1 MYRLG
6 YKGVINMDS
15 TATLVVMSI
24 WAGFLLTSVG
34 NIGDSKSNPN
44 IILKTLG
51 TILLFLGFIGEII
64 LGVIEL
70 I

>member
-1 MYRLG
+1 
-6 YKGVINMDS
+6 MDS

-51 TILLFLGFIGEII
+51 TILLFLGFVGEII

>member
-1 MYRLG
+1 
-6 YKGVINMDS
+6 MDS

-51 TILLFLGFIGEII
+51 TILLFLGFIGEIV

>member
-1 MYRLG
+1 
-6 YKGVINMDS
+6 MDS
-15 TATLVVMSI
+15 IATLVVMSI

-44 IILKTLG
+44 IILKTIG
-51 TILLFLGFIGEII
+51 TILLFLGFIGEIV

>member
-1 MYRLG
+1 
-6 YKGVINMDS
+6 MDS

-34 NIGDSKSNPN
+34 NIGDNTTMPN
-44 IILKTLG
+44 IVLRSSG
-51 TILLFLGFIGEII
+51 AILLFLGVIGEII

>member
-1 MYRLG
+1 MYCLG

-51 TILLFLGFIGEII
+51 TILLFLGFVGEII

>member
-1 MYRLG
+1 
-6 YKGVINMDS
+6 MDS

>member
-1 MYRLG
+1 
-6 YKGVINMDS
+6 MDS

-44 IILKTLG
+44 IILKILG
-51 TILLFLGFIGEII
+51 TILLFLGFVGEII

>member
-1 MYRLG
+1 
-6 YKGVINMDS
+6 MDS

-44 IILKTLG
+44 IILKTIG